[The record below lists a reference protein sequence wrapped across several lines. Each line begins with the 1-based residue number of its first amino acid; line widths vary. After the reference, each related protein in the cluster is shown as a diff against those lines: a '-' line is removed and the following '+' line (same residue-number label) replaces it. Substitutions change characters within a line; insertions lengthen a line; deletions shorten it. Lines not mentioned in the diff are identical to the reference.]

1 MFNYATKT
9 QKINLLTKKSH
20 KWNWEISAN
29 ALKFKRIKIH
39 LNFKGTKNRNFI
51 ALKQNANLDLKLKL
65 RRNLPQI
72 TKTNSQ
78 LRLFWLQRQISFDFI
93 LKFYA
98 PECALIYL
106 AHIFAALKCK
116 RWAWTN
122 QNPSISLHINT
133 AHGDLRY
140 FEA

>member
-51 ALKQNANLDLKLKL
+51 ALKQNANLDLKL

>member
-98 PECALIYL
+98 PECAWFISRTYL
-106 AHIFAALKCK
+106 PPSNASIGLKPIK
-116 RWAWTN
+116 IRAYRST
-122 QNPSISLHINT
+122 
-133 AHGDLRY
+133 
-140 FEA
+140 